1 MNMKKVASVALAAAL
16 SASLLAGCGGGE
28 GGSDSVTLKIGDN
41 WGATHPMAAALDTV
55 FKPQIEEQTG
65 GAVKVEVYHDGLLG
79 DEAALWQGVRDGS
92 VDFTVV
98 GTPMNQ
104 EFPMMLISDWP
115 FLYRDLDHAKNVW
128 TGEVADEVSAAFNEK
143 FPEVEMLSWGPNS
156 ARTFTSN
163 KPLTCVDD
171 FAGQKFRMPNNP
183 IHIGIVEDLGASAQV
198 ISLGELF
205 TALETG
211 TVDGQDNGM
220 VTVVAQSFQEVQK
233 YLYETNHIV
242 ATLEIIGN
250 KDAMS
255 KLTEEQQQ
263 IVRDAAKA
271 TAEQA
276 WEDYIASV
284 DTDRETIEAA
294 GVTVTQ
300 MTEAE
305 RAKMIEKIQP
315 TLNELLAANDWA
327 PALIEKIEAV
337 QYSTYPQRPCPLRG
351 RGLTLNEEVSLCPTA
366 VANLTGSARR

>member
-1 MNMKKVASVALAAAL
+1 MNMKKIASVALAAAL
-16 SASLLAGCGGGE
+16 SASLLAGCGGSGE

-55 FKPQIEEQTG
+55 FKTQIEEQTG

-115 FLYRDLDHAKNVW
+115 FLYRDLEHAMNVW
-128 TGEVADEVSAAFNEK
+128 TGDVADEVSAAFNEK

-163 KPLTCVDD
+163 KQLTCVDD

-205 TALETG
+205 TALGTG
-211 TVDGQDNGM
+211 TVDGQDNPTNI
-220 VTVVAQSFQEVQK
+220 VNTNKLYEVQK
-233 YLYETNHIV
+233 YFTDLHHCIDLAPVMVSEDWYQSLPDDLRKTFDEVV
-242 ATLEIIGN
+242 ADTIDYQRNLSEESVASDMEIISEGCEVTI
-250 KDAMS
+250 
-255 KLTEEQQQ
+255 LTDEQRQVFKEACQ
-263 IVRDAAKA
+263 PVYDWFETQYPNLDLQAYIDAA
-271 TAEQA
+271 
-276 WEDYIASV
+276 S
-284 DTDRETIEAA
+284 A
-294 GVTVTQ
+294 G
-300 MTEAE
+300 
-305 RAKMIEKIQP
+305 
-315 TLNELLAANDWA
+315 
-327 PALIEKIEAV
+327 
-337 QYSTYPQRPCPLRG
+337 
-351 RGLTLNEEVSLCPTA
+351 
-366 VANLTGSARR
+366 